1 MSYASI
7 LSSYAFHFIFIYA
20 FRFYF
25 TYMISLIYSKW
36 TLNLGKELML
46 QFLVTLLYLFLLC
59 KPFYHLTYY
68 IRTVRRF
75 DALHSH
81 PLIIPPSLYMFHLSY
96 MFHILSCHYDTDI
109 SLIHLMIADNPYCGH
124 STDSNYR
131 FITMFYLIAFGR
143 YFRYIRT
150 LLVPY

>member
-7 LSSYAFHFIFIYA
+7 LSPYAFHYLLIYA
-20 FRFYF
+20 FRFNS

-46 QFLVTLLYLFLLC
+46 QFIVTLLCLFLLC

-68 IRTVRRF
+68 IWTVRHF

-81 PLIIPPSLYMFHLSY
+81 PLIIPPLFY

-109 SLIHLMIADNPYCGH
+109 SLIRLMIADSPYCGH
-124 STDSNYR
+124 SYDCNYVSLLC
-131 FITMFYLIAFGR
+131 F
-143 YFRYIRT
+143 T
-150 LLVPY
+150 LSHLDDTLGI